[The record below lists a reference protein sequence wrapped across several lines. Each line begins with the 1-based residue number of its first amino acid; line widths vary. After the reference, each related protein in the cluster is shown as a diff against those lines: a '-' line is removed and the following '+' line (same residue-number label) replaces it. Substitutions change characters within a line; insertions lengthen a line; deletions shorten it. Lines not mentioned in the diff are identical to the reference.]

1 MKPATSTEQIPV
13 GAFYVGSVREARHG
27 VVQSRRK
34 CKCPDC
40 LVLKFEERGLEVV
53 VGDGVY
59 NYTLHH
65 PRPGSFKTRDQ
76 LDQEKAVQ

>member
-1 MKPATSTEQIPV
+1 MKSATVEQVPV
-13 GAFYVGSVREARHG
+13 GAFYVGSICEARYG

-40 LVLKFEERGLEVV
+40 LVLPFEERGLEVV

-59 NYTLHH
+59 NYTIHH

-76 LDQEKAVQ
+76 LDQEEAAQ